1 MMTSY
6 FELSNILGTI
16 NESFRL
22 PRFYIFL
29 VTLGHFQAG
38 FVATK
43 FDILEET
50 SGQFAAKLRVIS
62 TRNWG
67 QFSSTICKV

>member
-1 MMTSY
+1 MTSY

-16 NESFRL
+16 NESFGL

-29 VTLGHFQAG
+29 VTLGQAG

-67 QFSSTICKV
+67 PFSFTIFKV

>member
-1 MMTSY
+1 MM
-6 FELSNILGTI
+6 NILVTI
-16 NESFRL
+16 NESFGL

-29 VTLGHFQAG
+29 VTLGHFQVR

-50 SGQFAAKLRVIS
+50 SGQFAAKL
-62 TRNWG
+62 
-67 QFSSTICKV
+67 

>member
-1 MMTSY
+1 MTSY
-6 FELSNILGTI
+6 FQLSNILVAI
-16 NESFRL
+16 NESFGL

-29 VTLGHFQAG
+29 VTGHFQGG

-67 QFSSTICKV
+67 PFSSTIF

>member
-1 MMTSY
+1 MTSY
-6 FELSNILGTI
+6 FELSNILVAI
-16 NESFRL
+16 NESFGL

-50 SGQFAAKLRVIS
+50 LGQFAAKLRVIS

-67 QFSSTICKV
+67 QFSSTIFKV

>member
-16 NESFRL
+16 NESFGL

-29 VTLGHFQAG
+29 VTLGHFQGG
-38 FVATK
+38 FVAMK
-43 FDILEET
+43 FDILKET
-50 SGQFAAKLRVIS
+50 SGQFAEKLRVIS

-67 QFSSTICKV
+67 PFSSTIFKV

>member
-1 MMTSY
+1 MTSY

-16 NESFRL
+16 NESFGL

-43 FDILEET
+43 CNILKET

-62 TRNWG
+62 TRNMG
-67 QFSSTICKV
+67 PFSFTIFKV